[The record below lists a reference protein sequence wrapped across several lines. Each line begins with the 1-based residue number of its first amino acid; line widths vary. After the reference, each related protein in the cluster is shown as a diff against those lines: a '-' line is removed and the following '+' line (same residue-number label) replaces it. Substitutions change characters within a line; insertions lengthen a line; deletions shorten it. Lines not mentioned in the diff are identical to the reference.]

1 MPISLK
7 NSTSILPWMRYSPQA
22 NTMSVA
28 GEDNKP
34 REIPF
39 FGKSFAMDPES
50 ASMGWLLIGEG
61 VRDWKPFPIGDVV
74 PPSPGPN
81 YKRGFAILVYAPKLL
96 GSPEAHEMCSSTGA
110 HMSFCERLY
119 NECEP
124 QFGRNEVP
132 IVRITEA
139 QPIKVGKGK
148 SRELKFEIVKW
159 VPRPVAMVE
168 ALAKLQAANATPSAM
183 NSAAD
188 ADDDDFDDDD
198 LTAASPDEESSPAK
212 VEAKGRGTKTQT
224 EQPKS
229 SDILDDEIPL

>member
-1 MPISLK
+1 
-7 NSTSILPWMRYSPQA
+7 MRYSPQA

-34 REIPF
+34 HEIPF
-39 FGKSFAMDPES
+39 LGKSFAMDPET
-50 ASMGWLLIGEG
+50 ASMGWLLIDEG

-81 YKRGFAILVYAPKLL
+81 YKRGFAMLVYAPKLL

-110 HMSFCERLY
+110 YLSFCERLY

-124 QFGRNEVP
+124 QFGRNQVP

-139 QPIKVGKGK
+139 EPIKLGKGK
-148 SRELKFEIVKW
+148 SRELKFEIVQW
-159 VPRPVAMVE
+159 VPRPAAMIE
-168 ALAKLQAANATPSAM
+168 ALAKLKAANTTPNVRNGAANADYD
-183 NSAAD
+183 N
-188 ADDDDFDDDD
+188 FDDDD
-198 LTAASPDEESSPAK
+198 LTAAPPNEEPPPDRA
-212 VEAKGRGTKTQT
+212 EA

-229 SDILDDEIPL
+229 SDILDDEIPF